1 MAVLQAKSIKFQKV
15 LCTNQPPELFCF
27 HDTIYAKPAHSNKPM
42 ELRKRVVILG
52 GLADLDFPADG
63 ARGARTHEV
72 LDEGH
77 GHVGACSDAGAGPH
91 VPVDDPARAGDPGDV
106 LWGCGL

>member
-1 MAVLQAKSIKFQKV
+1 
-15 LCTNQPPELFCF
+15 
-27 HDTIYAKPAHSNKPM
+27 
-42 ELRKRVVILG
+42 
-52 GLADLDFPADG
+52 
-63 ARGARTHEV
+63 V